1 MTVSFPAVVHAEWIK
16 VRSLRSLS
24 ASLMSVFLA
33 TAGLSILVCST
44 LGRPEPDVTDFDPV
58 LFSYYG
64 LNLGQMAAL
73 TFGAIAMAAEYKN
86 AGIRVSLAAVPNRA
100 LFYAAK
106 LAAVGGLALIVG
118 MITSLTCFFSG
129 QALMDKG
136 LGIGI
141 GDPGA
146 LRAVVGCA
154 LYFMLISLLSAGL
167 AALLRSV
174 TGALSLLVPLFL
186 ILPFVIGDVSND
198 SGAAD
203 FFPDRAG
210 QQVLLQDPSGSLGPW
225 SGLGVL
231 ASWSALAVAAGW
243 WALRRRDA

>member
-1 MTVSFPAVVHAEWIK
+1 VSFPAVVHAEWIK
-16 VRSLRSLS
+16 IRSLRSL
-24 ASLMSVFLA
+24 AGSLMSVFLA
-33 TAGLSILVCST
+33 TAGFSILVCAA
-44 LGRPEPDVTDFDPV
+44 LGRPEPGVTDFDPV

-64 LNLGQMAAL
+64 LNFGQMAAL

-86 AGIRVSLAAVPNRA
+86 AGIRVSLAAVPNRG

-106 LAAVGGLALIVG
+106 LAVVGGPAFVVG
-118 MITSLTCFFSG
+118 LVTSLTCFLSG
-129 QALMDKG
+129 QALIDKG
-136 LGIGI
+136 FGIGI

-154 LYFMLISLLSAGL
+154 LYFALISLLSAGL

-186 ILPFVIGDVSND
+186 ILPFVIGDVSRD
-198 SGAAD
+198 SSAAE
-203 FFPDRAG
+203 FLPDRAG
-210 QQVLLQDPSGSLGPW
+210 QQILLQDPAGTLGPW
-225 SGLGVL
+225 SGMAVL
-231 ASWSALAVAAGW
+231 AVWSALATAAGW